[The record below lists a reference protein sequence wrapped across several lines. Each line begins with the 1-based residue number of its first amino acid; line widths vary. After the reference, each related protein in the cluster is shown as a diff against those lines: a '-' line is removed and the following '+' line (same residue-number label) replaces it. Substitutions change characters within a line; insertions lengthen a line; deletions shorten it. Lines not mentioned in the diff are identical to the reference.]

1 MMAVFRRRL
10 RVLVAAW
17 LLFQAATLS
26 AFVPRA
32 CCLIH
37 QQGTIKQTPDCHS
50 QAAQPE
56 APPPHHQHG
65 HQAPQQT
72 TSPQPNRPVHECT
85 VSGICGGPLAALF
98 AALSTPGIIAN
109 APAVILAFQ
118 TATLA
123 APAERHVIPA
133 PIPPDPRPPRT

>member
-32 CCLIH
+32 CCLVH
-37 QQGTIKQTPDCHS
+37 QQGTNKQTPDCHS
-50 QAAQPE
+50 QTVQPE
-56 APPPHHQHG
+56 APSPHQHE
-65 HQAPQQT
+65 HHAAQQT
-72 TSPQPNRPVHECT
+72 TSPQPDRPAHECT

-98 AALSTPGIIAN
+98 AALSNPGIIAN
-109 APAVILAFQ
+109 PPAVVVAFQ
-118 TATLA
+118 AATLG
-123 APAERHVIPA
+123 APAERHVIPGL
-133 PIPPDPRPPRT
+133 IPPDPRPPRT